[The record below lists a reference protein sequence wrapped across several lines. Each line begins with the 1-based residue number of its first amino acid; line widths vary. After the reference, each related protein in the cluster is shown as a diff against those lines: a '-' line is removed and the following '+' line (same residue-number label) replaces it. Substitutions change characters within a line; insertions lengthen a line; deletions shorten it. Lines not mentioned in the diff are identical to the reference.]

1 MSPQTSHIDVLGRTR
16 ILQGFSPA
24 QLRDLLASH
33 PVLTFR
39 RDEVVFEENSYGRE
53 LYVVLEGA
61 VAVKVDPA
69 RLGTIERGSIE
80 PRVIHTLGPGE
91 SFGEMALMA
100 ERGREAAIVAIE
112 DGTKLLK
119 LEPQILYDVP
129 QAQQILANIALDLSD
144 KLQGVNTRLIESIM
158 STYYLTAL
166 VEELASGAYEC
177 SPIIPFQK
185 PIVVKNAESFILSG
199 PGHLLPRLA
208 QKEAIEVLFFA
219 SPNTLRQLAGP
230 GSPSG
235 LVVFNALFSILGTGA
250 IPDRVVEEAAFRYEP
265 GPHAHQRTGKLIITR
280 TNDGTLR
287 HYAVE
292 WQLKGARY
300 CQATKTASAFLFLYI
315 WDDEATSTCRLTD
328 EIIANIAMPV
338 QKSIAGGLSKEE
350 PTAVN
355 TRVIIIHHRTHEVAR
370 TLRTIRDLGYSIDTF
385 IGIPYGDVG
394 WDYITILDQ
403 SADHNY
409 LSLQLVTHPTNPTHY
424 QFDFRQSSFLDGKTE
439 QDLFE
444 LFDHPR
450 VNGDYMSAMYAL
462 AEYRLLRALRICRER
477 GERLIVYEDGG
488 YFVSQIYAIYRDP
501 LHSSHEL
508 VKEAVDTGV
517 IAGVVEVTVAGERKN
532 LHLIEE
538 NGGHSLLPV
547 LSNAR
552 SDLKAIYES
561 MGVGEAAIHAAATA
575 LGRLGLPTFQNRRI
589 VVIGGNGAI
598 GTRLVEQFVAMH
610 NSTANVFV
618 VDVAERA
625 FRIALDFETLPYAA
639 ARLEYRALPR
649 YVVRND
655 CTPVILPRRN
665 AVFKPNRAEIADAI
679 QVFLVDWRMTSEL
692 AITNSHPLPE
702 NDLRWLWQQVEIGT
716 GYAIIAAMPLPEDA
730 GAQYQL
736 DNGEGPRVVTL
747 LAPSTVLAFSDVL
760 RLIRNGIDTVVGST
774 GYSVFSSRDLAEF
787 LGRSGPVG
795 RTDELVL
802 ISSSSKDLEFR
813 HAIDLLHILLKI
825 QSRAPVPVSVRL
837 GWFAAFYRDA
847 LSFVRDDDYS
857 AIRDLLA
864 SPTAEDAFEALRA
877 TAPGVARAA
886 GLTDENQASWQE
898 CIADFLT
905 QKVLLAV
912 SIRKEIRPDIGSIYH
927 LVVNGRAKRVV
938 LLADGL
944 VINFF
949 AKHEKGVKTE
959 YIDPIVTMQ
968 VLSLVKLSTN
978 AVMPGLHK
986 MDTQLRLEDMR
997 AFWSVVNENCQPLTL
1012 HDQEARA

>member
-1 MSPQTSHIDVLGRTR
+1 LTLPTSHIDVLERTR
-16 ILQGFSPA
+16 VLRGFSRA
-24 QLRDLLASH
+24 QLRELLASQ
-33 PVLTFR
+33 PVLTFQ

-53 LYVVLEGA
+53 LYIVLEGA
-61 VAVKVDPA
+61 VAVKVDLA

-91 SFGEMALMA
+91 SFGEMALIG

-112 DGTKLLK
+112 DRTKLLK
-119 LEPQILYDVP
+119 LEPQSLYDVP
-129 QAQQILANIALDLSD
+129 QAQQIFANIALDLSD
-144 KLQGVNTRLIESIM
+144 KLQSGNTRLIESIL

-166 VEELASGAYEC
+166 VEELASGAFEC
-177 SPIIPFQK
+177 SPITPLQK
-185 PIVVKNAESFILSG
+185 PIIIQNEESFILSG
-199 PGHLLPRLA
+199 PGHLLPKLA
-208 QKEAIEVLFFA
+208 QKEAIELSFFA
-219 SPNTLRQLAGP
+219 SPATLQQLAGP

-235 LVVFNALFSILGTGA
+235 VVVFNALFSILGTGA
-250 IPDRVVEEAAFRYEP
+250 IPNRIVEEAAFRYEP
-265 GPHAHQRTGKLIITR
+265 GPDAHRRTGKLVITR
-280 TNDGTLR
+280 TNGGTLR
-287 HYAVE
+287 HCAIE
-292 WQLKGARY
+292 WQLKGAHY
-300 CQATKTASAFLFLYI
+300 CNATKTASAFLFLYI
-315 WDDEATSTCRLTD
+315 YDDDALSTRRLTD

-338 QKSIAGGLSKEE
+338 QKSIAAGLSKEE
-350 PTAVN
+350 WVAVN

-370 TLRTIRDLGYSIDTF
+370 TLRTIRDLGYSVDTF

-409 LSLQLVTHPTNPTHY
+409 LSLKLVTHPTNPTHY
-424 QFDFRQSSFLDGKTE
+424 QFDFRQSSFLDRKTE
-439 QDLFE
+439 QDLCE
-444 LFDHPR
+444 LFEDPR
-450 VNGDYMSAMYAL
+450 VNGDYMSAMHGL
-462 AEYRLLRALRICRER
+462 AEYRLLHALQACRER
-477 GERLIVYEDGG
+477 GDRLIVYEDGG
-488 YFVSQIYAIYRDP
+488 YFVNQIYSVYRDP

-517 IAGVVEVTVAGERKN
+517 ITGVVEVTVAGERKN
-532 LHLIEE
+532 LHLITE

-561 MGVGEAAIHAAATA
+561 IGVGEAVIHAAATA
-575 LGRLGLPTFQNRRI
+575 LGRLGLPTFQSRRV

-618 VDVAERA
+618 VDPAERA
-625 FRIALDFETLPYAA
+625 FRIALDFDTLPYAA
-639 ARLEYRALPR
+639 ARLEYRTLPR
-649 YVVRND
+649 YVVKSD
-655 CTPVILPRRN
+655 CMPVILPRRN
-665 AVFKPNRAEIADAI
+665 AVFEPNRAEIADAI
-679 QVFLVDWRMTSEL
+679 QVFLADWRTTSDL
-692 AITNSHPLPE
+692 AIVNGHPLSE
-702 NDLRWLWQQVEIGT
+702 NDLRWLWQQVEINT
-716 GYAIIAAMPLPEDA
+716 GYAVVAATPFPEGA

-736 DNGEGPRVVTL
+736 DNGDGPRVVTL
-747 LAPSTVLAFSDVL
+747 LVASTVLAFSDVS
-760 RLIRNGIDTVVGST
+760 RLIRNGIDTIVGST

-787 LGRSGPVG
+787 LERSGPVG
-795 RTDELVL
+795 ETDELVL

-813 HAIDLLHILLKI
+813 HAIDLLHALLKI
-825 QSRAPVPVSVRL
+825 QARAPVPGKVRL

-847 LSFVRDDDYS
+847 MSFVRDDDYV

-864 SPTAEDAFEALRA
+864 SPTGEDAFEAFRA

-886 GLTDENQASWQE
+886 GMTDENQASWQE

-905 QKVLLAV
+905 QKVLSAV
-912 SIRKEIRPDIGSIYH
+912 SIRKEIRPDIGSMYH

-978 AVMPGLHK
+978 AVALGLHK
-986 MDTQLRLEDMR
+986 MDTHLRVEDMR
-997 AFWSVVNENCQPLTL
+997 AFWNVVNENCRPLAL
-1012 HDQEARA
+1012 HD

>member
-1 MSPQTSHIDVLGRTR
+1 LSSQTSHIDVLARTR
-16 ILQGFSPA
+16 VLQGFSPA
-24 QLRDLLASH
+24 QLRDLLVSC

-91 SFGEMALMA
+91 SFGEMAMIGG
-100 ERGREAAIVAIE
+100 RGREAEIVAIE

-119 LEPQILYDVP
+119 LEPQSLYDVP

-144 KLQGVNTRLIESIM
+144 KLQGVNARLIESIL
-158 STYYLTAL
+158 SIYFLTAL

-177 SPIIPFQK
+177 SPIIPLQK
-185 PIVVKNAESFILSG
+185 NIILKRAEVFILSG
-199 PGHLLPRLA
+199 PGHLLPRSAL
-208 QKEAIEVLFFA
+208 KEAIELLFFA
-219 SPNTLRQLAGP
+219 SPTTLRQLAGP

-235 LVVFNALFSILGTGA
+235 MVVFNALFAILRTGA
-250 IPDRVVEEAAFRYEP
+250 IPDRIVEETAFRYEP
-265 GPHAHQRTGKLIITR
+265 GPHAHQRTGKLIISR
-280 TNDGTLR
+280 TTDGTLR
-287 HYAVE
+287 HYTIE

-300 CQATKTASAFLFLYI
+300 NNATKTASAFLFLYVC
-315 WDDEATSTCRLTD
+315 DDDAISTGRLTD
-328 EIIANIAMPV
+328 EIISNIAMPV
-338 QKSIAGGLSKEE
+338 QKSIAEGLSKEE
-350 PTAVN
+350 RAAVD

-370 TLRTIRDLGYSIDTF
+370 TLRTISELGYRIDTF
-385 IGIPYGDVG
+385 IGIPYGDVD

-424 QFDFRQSSFLDGKTE
+424 QFDFRQSSFLDRKTE

-444 LFDHPR
+444 LFEDPC
-450 VNGDYMSAMYAL
+450 VNGDYMSAMHAL
-462 AEYRLLRALRICRER
+462 AEYRLLRALQTCRER
-477 GERLIVYEDGG
+477 GDRLIVYEDGG
-488 YFVSQIYAIYRDP
+488 YFVNQIYAIYRDP
-501 LHSSHEL
+501 QHSFHEL
-508 VKEAVDTGV
+508 VKEAVDGGV
-517 IAGVVEVTVAGERKN
+517 ITGVVEVTVAGERKN
-532 LHLIEE
+532 LHLIAE

-575 LGRLGLPTFQNRRI
+575 LGRLGLPTFQNRRV

-610 NSTANVFV
+610 NGTANVFV
-618 VDVAERA
+618 VDPVERS
-625 FRIALDFETLPYAA
+625 FRISLDFDTLPYAA
-639 ARLEYRALPR
+639 ARLEYRTLPR
-649 YVVRND
+649 YVVKSE
-655 CTPVILPRRN
+655 CTPVILPKRN
-665 AVFKPNRAEIADAI
+665 AVFEPNRAEIANAI
-679 QVFLVDWRMTSEL
+679 QMFLVDWRTISDL
-692 AITNSHPLPE
+692 AIANSHPLLE
-702 NDLRWLWQQVEIGT
+702 NDLRWLWQQVESST
-716 GYAIIAAMPLPEDA
+716 GYAVVATTPLPEGA
-730 GAQYQL
+730 GAQYRL

-747 LAPSTVLAFSDVL
+747 LAPSTVLAFSDVS
-760 RLIRNGIDTVVGST
+760 RLIRNGIDTIVGST

-795 RTDELVL
+795 QTDELVL

-825 QSRAPVPVSVRL
+825 QSRAPVPVKVRL

-847 LSFVRDDDYS
+847 MSFVRDDDYVS
-857 AIRDLLA
+857 IRDLLA
-864 SPTAEDAFEALRA
+864 SPTGEDAFEAFRA
-877 TAPGVARAA
+877 TAPGIARVA
-886 GLTDENQASWQE
+886 GLTDENQASWRE
-898 CIADFLT
+898 CVADFLT
-905 QKVLLAV
+905 QKVLRAV

-968 VLSLVKLSTN
+968 LLSLVKLSTN
-978 AVMPGLHK
+978 AVTPGLHK
-986 MDTQLRLEDMR
+986 MDTHLRLEDMK
-997 AFWSVVNENCQPLTL
+997 AFWNVVNENCRPLAL
-1012 HDQEARA
+1012 RD